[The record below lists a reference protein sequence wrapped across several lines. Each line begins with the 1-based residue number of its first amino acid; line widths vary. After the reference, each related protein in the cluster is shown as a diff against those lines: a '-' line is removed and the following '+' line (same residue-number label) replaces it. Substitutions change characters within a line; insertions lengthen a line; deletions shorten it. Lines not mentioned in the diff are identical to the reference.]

1 MAEKKNRT
9 AISDEEIIAALISCG
24 SISEAAAHLNMAP
37 RTIYDRMGYREFKA
51 AYSAAKADIVRQAV
65 LTMGRNLA
73 GAVDVVTE
81 IMNDDGNPAAT
92 RLQAAKLIIDSAA
105 KFTDRIAKAEEYTA
119 EKAADPNDFDP
130 AKW

>member
-1 MAEKKNRT
+1 MARKNQI

-73 GAVDVVTE
+73 AAVDVITG
-81 IMNDDGNPAAT
+81 IMNDDSNPATT
-92 RLQAAKLIIDSAA
+92 RMQAARMIIDNAW
-105 KFTDRIAKAEEYTA
+105 KFTDRISAADEYTA
-119 EKAADPNDFDP
+119 EKATNPQEFNP